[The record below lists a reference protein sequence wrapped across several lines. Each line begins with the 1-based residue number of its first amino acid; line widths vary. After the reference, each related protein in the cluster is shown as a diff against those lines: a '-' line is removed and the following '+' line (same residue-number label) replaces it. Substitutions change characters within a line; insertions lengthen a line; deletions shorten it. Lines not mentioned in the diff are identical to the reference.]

1 MLYSNETELNLGIS
15 TTSDAIGIPGLTYL
29 ENYLNVDYQKQLINI
44 IDQQNWSKVLNRRVQ
59 HYGYKYDYKKG
70 SLASSS
76 YLGALPDWAQSLA
89 NKLYQDGLT
98 AKIPDQVIV
107 NEYEPGQGIKS
118 HIDCFPC
125 FGNTIISLSLS
136 SPGVMDF
143 THSLTHEK
151 VSILLEPGGVLVM
164 QGAARYD
171 WQHGIAARKKDTYKG
186 TEFMRTRRV
195 SVTFREVLF
204 PYK

>member
-1 MLYSNETELNLGIS
+1 MFYSNETELNLGIS

-29 ENYLNVDYQKQLINI
+29 KNYLNVDYQKQLINI

-89 NKLYQDGLT
+89 NQLYQDGLT
-98 AKIPDQVIV
+98 AKVPDQVIV
-107 NEYEPGQGIKS
+107 NEYQPGQGIRS

-136 SPGVMDF
+136 SPCVMDF
-143 THSLTHEK
+143 THSLTQEK

-186 TEFMRTRRV
+186 TKFLRTRRV